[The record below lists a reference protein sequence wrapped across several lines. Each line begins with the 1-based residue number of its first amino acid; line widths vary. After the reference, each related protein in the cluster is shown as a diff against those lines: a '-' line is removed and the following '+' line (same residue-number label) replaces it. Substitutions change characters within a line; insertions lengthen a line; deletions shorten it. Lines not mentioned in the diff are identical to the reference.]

1 MRKSKILT
9 LLAIPFLLSCT
20 KVPEYNGVKIQL
32 NYAEN
37 GGLREIN
44 ADQLYERAITLKKDM
59 VVLFTI
65 DGCSSCDYAKEQVN
79 SYGVAYNMII
89 HQINMSNIDV
99 AGGDY
104 EKITAATTYFKSDD
118 SEEDIYEFPPIEEA
132 TFPMMYMFKLQGVAV
147 LAKANFVDA
156 LRMYVEVVNKPSTN
170 D

>member
-1 MRKSKILT
+1 MRKNKLLT

-20 KVPEYNGVKIQL
+20 KVPEYDGIKIQL
-32 NYAEN
+32 NYAEH
-37 GGLREIN
+37 GGLKEIN
-44 ADQLYERAITLKKDM
+44 ADELYERAITLKKDM

-79 SYGVAYNMII
+79 SYGVGYNMII

-104 EKITAATTYFKSDD
+104 DTITAATTYYNNDEN
-118 SEEDIYEFPPIEEA
+118 EEDIYKFPPIEEA

-147 LAKANFVDA
+147 VTKANFVDA